1 MIAPHSSDT
10 DRPHDNL
17 FTVRGRTAL
26 VTGGSRGI
34 GAMIARGLVLDGA
47 YVVITSRNEERCRA
61 TAEAMNAAV
70 DNAGSTGRCT
80 AVSSDLSSVDGV
92 AALVAWLNEHLE
104 SIDILVNNAG
114 ATWGAP
120 LEQFPLTGWTK
131 VLNTNLVAPFYLTAG
146 LLPLLRKA
154 ADPER
159 PARIVNIGSVDALIT
174 PHWENFS
181 YSASKAGLHM
191 LTRQLAKHVAPDHI
205 TVNTIAP
212 GPILTDMLGHVA
224 ADPEI
229 EAKMLD
235 RVPLGR
241 YGHAADLVGAV
252 RFLASPAGSYLT
264 GAVIPLDGGM
274 SGCAG

>member
-1 MIAPHSSDT
+1 MSLPHSSENN
-10 DRPHDNL
+10 RPHDDL
-17 FTVRGRTAL
+17 FAVRGRTAL

-47 YVVITSRNEERCRA
+47 HVIITSRNDDTCRA
-61 TAEAMNAAV
+61 TAEALNAAA
-70 DNAGSTGRCT
+70 DNAGATGRCS

-92 AALVAWLNEHLE
+92 ATLVAWLHEHLE

-114 ATWGAP
+114 TTWGAP

-131 VLNTNLVAPFYLTAG
+131 VLNTNLVAPFYLTTG
-146 LLPLLRKA
+146 LLPLLRNA

-159 PARIVNIGSVDALIT
+159 PSRVINIGSVNALIT

-191 LTRQLAKHVAPDHI
+191 LTRQLAKHLAPESI
-205 TVNTIAP
+205 TVNAIAP
-212 GPILTDMLGHVA
+212 GPIRTDMLDHIA
-224 ADPEI
+224 ADPET

-241 YGHAADLVGAV
+241 YGTADDLVGAV

-264 GAVIPLDGGM
+264 GTVIPLDGGI

>member
-1 MIAPHSSDT
+1 M
-10 DRPHDNL
+10 NL
-17 FTVRGRTAL
+17 SRSHQDAALFSVRGRTAL

-47 YVVITSRNEERCRA
+47 HVVITSRDDDTCRA
-61 TAEAMNAAV
+61 TAETINAHA
-70 DNAGSTGRCT
+70 DGAGSTGRCT
-80 AVSSDLSSVDGV
+80 PVASDLSSVEGV
-92 AALVAWLNEHLE
+92 ASLVEWLKEHLE

-120 LEQFPLTGWTK
+120 LERFPLKGWTK
-131 VLNTNLVAPFYLTAG
+131 VLNTNLVSPFYLTTG

-154 ADPER
+154 ASAEQ

-174 PHWENFS
+174 PQWENFS

-191 LTRQLAKHVAPDHI
+191 MTRHLAKHLASEDI
-205 TVNTIAP
+205 TVNAVAP
-212 GPILTDMLGHVA
+212 GPILTDMLGHIA
-224 ADPEI
+224 ADPET
-229 EAKMLD
+229 EAKMLE

-241 YGHAADLVGAV
+241 YGSSDDLVGTV
-252 RFLASPAGSYLT
+252 RFLASAAGSYVT
-264 GAVIPLDGGM
+264 GTVIPLDGGM